1 MINTDAVIEINNLS
15 KKYKGFELSIPKLTI
30 PKGFTTAL
38 IGENGA
44 GKSTLLS
51 IIAGTRL
58 NYSGEV
64 KCFGGQYSDAE
75 KREKMGYCSA
85 NNYFLPSWTLKQV
98 ETGGDLLY
106 ENFSKKNFEEWC
118 EKLGVKEPDGKG
130 KAKMITKMS
139 DGMQMKVM
147 LASVFARDT
156 ECLVL
161 DEPASPLD
169 PLMRDYLCQMIRDYL
184 EKGNGETSVFCSTHN
199 ISDMESVTDYAI
211 IMERGKVVEEGFV
224 DDLKEKYILVKGDEE
239 DTKRAE
245 EVLFSIT
252 KNKYGFEGLC
262 LSENLDKLAGMN
274 ITTETPSLS
283 QISVA
288 IMKKYTV
295 LRGE

>member
-1 MINTDAVIEINNLS
+1 MNTEAVIEISNLS
-15 KKYKGFELSIPKLTI
+15 KKYKGFELNIPELKI

-58 NYSGEV
+58 NYFGDV
-64 KCFGGQYSDAE
+64 KCFGGKYDDTV

-85 NNYFLPSWTLKQV
+85 NNYFLPSWTLQQV
-98 ETGGDLLY
+98 ETGADMLY
-106 ENFSKKNFEEWC
+106 ENFDKKNFTEWC
-118 EKLGVKEPDGKG
+118 EKLGVKEPEGKG

-199 ISDMESVTDYAI
+199 IADMESVTDYAI

-224 DDLKEKYILVKGDEE
+224 DDLKEKYILVKGDAE
-239 DTKRAE
+239 DISSAE
-245 EVLFSIT
+245 GILFSIT
-252 KNKYGFEGLC
+252 KSKYGFEGLC
-262 LSENLDKLAGMN
+262 LAENLDKLAGIN

-295 LRGE
+295 LREE